1 MGTLSK
7 SRDSFSG
14 GGWRRLEE
22 VLEEVVWR
30 RFSGGGKSLIDL
42 VGPAEYLAAG
52 EYRRPRFCWLTV
64 I

>member
-1 MGTLSK
+1 MSPHGDIIK
-7 SRDSFSG
+7 VARQFF
-14 GGWRRLEE
+14 WRRLEE

>member
-1 MGTLSK
+1 VRVCLDKGSLS
-7 SRDSFSG
+7 SFSG
-14 GGWRRLEE
+14 GGEE